1 MSKLKAL
8 SSPYP
13 SRLKRI
19 IASGAIPPAIA
30 TGGLAGVA
38 VDNTMN
44 RPSNTSNR
52 INAMDAAKE
61 ILTKPDFILDTFVR
75 PGFTKHV
82 RQGEGAEAIKD
93 IQNMTLEDSAIMQP
107 TQAALNLP
115 FGRYGG
121 NIQAGLGAANS
132 ASKALGR
139 QVLQTM
145 AGGPGTAGALRNVTE
160 LLRPV
165 TSRPEVLAAAPS
177 LMSMFNPTSL
187 KNIGKFGKLGA
198 LKSMLSKVSPASL
211 GAKGV
216 LGASGLGAAL
226 AAMTPTTMGSG
237 DITPQA
243 VLSHAKNMLKS
254 IDYETNSIM
263 QMFPRL
269 FVKGTKKSNITNE
282 EIVAIKRVK
291 ENNKKIKEIKTQY
304 RNEMRRLNP
313 EGPPIAQADQS
324 LPSVPIMAYP
334 EPEPEA
340 TRALNMD
347 ST

>member
-13 SRLKRI
+13 SILKRI

-52 INAMDAAKE
+52 MTAMDAAKE

-93 IQNMTLEDSAIMQP
+93 IQNMALEDSAIMQP
-107 TQAALNLP
+107 LSAARNSHYVNSADFRAAL
-115 FGRYGG
+115 
-121 NIQAGLGAANS
+121 GASNS
-132 ASKALGR
+132 ASRALGR
-139 QVLQTM
+139 QALQTM
-145 AGGPGTAGALRNVTE
+145 TSGPGTAGALRNVTE

-165 TSRPEVLAAAPS
+165 TSKPEVLAAAPS
-177 LMSMFNPTSL
+177 LMSMFNPASL

-198 LKSMLSKVSPASL
+198 LKSILSKVSPASL
-211 GAKGV
+211 GARGA
-216 LGASGLGAAL
+216 LSASGLGSAL
-226 AAMTPTTMGSG
+226 AVMTPTTMGSG
-237 DITPQA
+237 DITSQA
-243 VLSHAKNMLKS
+243 VLSHTKDMLKS
-254 IDYETNSIM
+254 IDYETNSIK

-269 FVKGTKKSNITNE
+269 FVKGTEKSDITSE
-282 EIVAIKRVK
+282 EIVAIKRVR
-291 ENNKKIKEIKTQY
+291 ENNRKMKEIVNRY
-304 RNEMRRLNP
+304 RAKISQLNP

-324 LPSVPIMAYP
+324 LPSVPVMTYP
-334 EPEPEA
+334 EPES
-340 TRALNMD
+340 TRALDMD
-347 ST
+347 IT